1 MPNHTRRAHVE
12 KVKKKQKDFHI
23 AGNTIKPGSRV
34 TIDLPVTRLYTHTP
48 IALPVRIVH
57 GKQPGPTIFV
67 SAAIHGDEIN
77 GVEIIHRLLEHWT
90 MKRLHGTLLAIPV
103 VNIHGFIHQSRY
115 LPDRRDLNRNFPGSK
130 KGSLAARLAYLFM
143 HEIVK
148 QCDYGIDLHT
158 AAIHRDNLSQIR
170 ANLDHPETLQLAEA
184 FDVPVLINANVRDGS
199 LRAAAA
205 QEGIPML
212 LYEGGE
218 ALRFNELVIRAGTR
232 GIINVMRK
240 LGMLPP
246 SRKSRKRS
254 IEPVIARSSSWI
266 RAPGS
271 GVLRHIVTMGSRIN
285 KNDKVAIIEDPI
297 GEQKIEIPAPYD
309 GIVIGRS
316 NLPLVN
322 EGDALLH
329 IARFGEIEEAEE
341 RVEEF
346 QEVFHPDNVP

>member
-1 MPNHTRRAHVE
+1 MAKAEH
-12 KVKKKQKDFHI
+12 KQNDFHI
-23 AGNTIKPGSRV
+23 AGNIIKPGTST

-48 IALPVRIVH
+48 IALPVRVVH
-57 GKQPGPTIFV
+57 GKKPGPKLFV

-77 GVEIIHRLLEHWT
+77 GVEIIHRLLEHWSI
-90 MKRLHGTLLAIPV
+90 KRMHGTLLAIPV

-130 KGSLAARLAYLFM
+130 KGSLAARLAHLFM

-158 AAIHRDNLSQIR
+158 AAIHRDNLPQIR
-170 ANLDHPETLQLAEA
+170 ANLDDPETLHLAKA
-184 FDVPVLINANVRDGS
+184 FDVPVLINANLRDGS
-199 LRAAAA
+199 LREAAAA
-205 QEGIPML
+205 EGIPML

-218 ALRFNELVIRAGTR
+218 ALRFNEQVIRAGRR

-246 SRKSRKRS
+246 PKKAKKHS
-254 IEPVIARSSSWI
+254 IEPIIARSSSWI

-271 GVLRHIVTMGSRIN
+271 GVLRHIVSMGSRIN
-285 KNDKVAIIEDPI
+285 RNDKVALIEDPI
-297 GEQKIEIPAPYD
+297 GEQKVVINAPYD

-329 IARFGEIEEAEE
+329 IARFGEIDEAEE

-346 QEVFHPDNVP
+346 QEVFHPDNIP

>member
-1 MPNHTRRAHVE
+1 VAKADH
-12 KVKKKQKDFHI
+12 KQQDFHL
-23 AGNTIKPGSRV
+23 AGNIIKPGSKL

-48 IALPVRIVH
+48 IAVPVRVVH
-57 GKQPGPTIFV
+57 GRKPGPKLFI

-77 GVEIIHRLLEHWT
+77 GVEIIHRLLEHWAV
-90 MKRLHGTLLAIPV
+90 KRLRGTLLAIPV

-130 KGSLAARLAYLFM
+130 KGSLAARLAHLFM
-143 HEIVK
+143 NEIVK

-158 AAIHRDNLSQIR
+158 AAIHRDNLPQIR
-170 ANLDHPETLQLAEA
+170 ANLDHPETLRLATA
-184 FDVPVLINANVRDGS
+184 FDVPVLINANLRDGS
-199 LRAAAA
+199 LREAAAE
-205 QEGIPML
+205 EGVPML

-232 GIINVMRK
+232 GIINVMRQ
-240 LGMLPP
+240 LDMLPP
-246 SRKSRKRS
+246 SKKSRKKRS
-254 IEPVIARSSSWI
+254 IEPIIARSSSWI

-271 GVLRHIVTMGSRIN
+271 GVLRHMVTMGSRIN

-297 GEQKIEIPAPYD
+297 GEQKIEISAPYE

-329 IARFGEIEEAEE
+329 IARFGEIEEAEG

-346 QEVFHPDNVP
+346 QEVFQPDSGNDNNSGFTG